1 MAYTQPRT
9 SEGRGVSLYLLRWF
23 RSAAVVVLVLLST
36 GVIAHGQTLAFRNSR
51 DLLVYQPAAFIE
63 LLEAARPAP
72 VSTEDMGAI
81 LSALP
86 PEGEVTKL
94 GASAQ
99 QKVDAV
105 RQLLTSTRR
114 DWYEIK
120 VIDLPQAAVALYART
135 VVLISEPALELLNAA
150 ELRAMAA
157 HEIGHEYV
165 WIEWDRAR
173 RDADQERLKNLEL
186 VCDAIAA
193 VTLHKIGMDPS
204 ILIAGLETIERFN
217 RQRFGPARNENNYPT
232 LAKRRAFA
240 RDIQQWLRKSSRR
253 FALDLSAA
261 TAASARARP
270 RLACT
275 SRTKPTCAARILRAR
290 ERQRFRK

>member
-9 SEGRGVSLYLLRWF
+9 SEDGGVSLYLLRWF

-36 GVIAHGQTLAFRNSR
+36 RVIAHGQTLAFRNPR

-72 VSTEDMGAI
+72 VSIEDMGGI
-81 LSALP
+81 LRALP

-120 VIDLPQAAVALYART
+120 VIDLPQAGMALHARA
-135 VVLISEPALELLNAA
+135 VVLIPAPTIALLSTPELQAL
-150 ELRAMAA
+150 AA

-165 WIEWDRAR
+165 WTEWNRAHQHAE
-173 RDADQERLKNLEL
+173 RDRLKALEL
-186 VCDAIAA
+186 VCDSIAA
-193 VTLHKIGMDPS
+193 VTLHQLGMDPS
-204 ILIAGLETIERFN
+204 SVIDAIEKVTRFN
-217 RQRFGPARNENNYPT
+217 RQRFGTAINEENYPT
-232 LAKRRAFA
+232 VAARRAFV
-240 RDIQQWLRKSSRR
+240 RQIHQWLSNSNWPS
-253 FALDLSAA
+253 LPGQ
-261 TAASARARP
+261 P
-270 RLACT
+270 RH
-275 SRTKPTCAARILRAR
+275 
-290 ERQRFRK
+290 